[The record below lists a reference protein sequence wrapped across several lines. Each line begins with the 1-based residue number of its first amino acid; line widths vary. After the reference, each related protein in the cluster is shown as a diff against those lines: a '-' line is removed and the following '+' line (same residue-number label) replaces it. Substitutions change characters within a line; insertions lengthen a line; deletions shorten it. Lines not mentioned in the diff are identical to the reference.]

1 MKKFNLNDIGVFF
14 LMMACILAIA
24 NIWLNIPR
32 DFIYLICLASITCNW
47 AHATKRWLKY
57 SNLYLLKQEEV
68 LDILWSYRDMGRY
81 IKGFKIP
88 ELNDIDLRIEN
99 EIKDVKVRKERFA
112 ENLGIK
118 EDVQGEGL

>member
-1 MKKFNLNDIGVFF
+1 MKKFNLNDIGIIFSTTAF
-14 LMMACILAIA
+14 ILAIA

-32 DFIYLICLASITCNW
+32 DFIYLICLASITCHW

-57 SNLYLLKQEEV
+57 SNLYLLKQNEV
-68 LDILWSYRDMGRY
+68 LDLLWSYREMGRY
-81 IKGFKIP
+81 INRFKIP

-118 EDVQGEGL
+118 EDA